1 MDTRQLNGA
10 SPPISADQVAIDRA
24 MPVPRR
30 RAARV
35 DELEKQIERLFGAL
49 RIAVIFGGAKN
60 ADGAVIRPTINTR
73 PWKSYEPVA
82 EDIAAALRRIGFR
95 HVELMPEDMRLGE
108 RLRQA
113 DIHMAW
119 LNTGGVQGYNPVSH
133 AAATLEMLG
142 VPYVGHDPLSAGVL
156 DNKHIFKR
164 DLTSFGIPTAPFIT
178 WHPARGP
185 FRPEVSSQFIRAFR
199 DHWGSFVV
207 KPVSGRASLHV
218 HVVEDT
224 HGLSDAVAEVFEA
237 TENQVLI
244 EAYLPG
250 REFCIAACG
259 PLIARQ
265 GRLQRL
271 SEPFTFAAIER
282 RLAPGEAIFASMDER
297 QITGDRF
304 RILDATQAAAEMTQL
319 RELAREVFVEFNLET
334 LIRLDVR
341 ADANGKPFVLEA
353 NPKPDL
359 KAPTGDETSLVG
371 AGLAEHDM
379 IYDDLI
385 LSLFADRLDRLLS
398 RRRGGACP
406 LTAMIQPPG

>member
-1 MDTRQLNGA
+1 MDTRQLGA
-10 SPPISADQVAIDRA
+10 ATAQGSSEQMAIERA
-24 MPVPRR
+24 MPAPRR

-35 DELEKQIERLFGAL
+35 DELEKQIERLIGLL
-49 RIAVIFGGAKN
+49 RIAVIFGGAKE

-73 PWKSYEPVA
+73 PWKSYESVA
-82 EDIAAALRRIGFR
+82 HDIAAALRRIGFR
-95 HVELMPEDMRLGE
+95 HVELLPEDMRLGE

-113 DIHMAW
+113 EIHMAW

-133 AAATLEMLG
+133 AAAALEMLG
-142 VPYVGHDPLSAGVL
+142 VPYVGHDPLSAGIL

-164 DLTSFGIPTAPFIT
+164 DLTSLGIATAPFVT

-185 FRPEVSSQFIRAFR
+185 FRPEVSSRFIRAFR

-224 HGLSDAVAEVFEA
+224 RDVPDAVAEVFEA
-237 TENQVLI
+237 TENEVMI

-282 RLAPGEAIFASMDER
+282 RLAPGEAIFTSMDER
-297 QITGDRF
+297 LITGDRF
-304 RILDATQAAAEMTQL
+304 RVLDAMQDAAEMTHL
-319 RELAREVFVEFNLET
+319 RELAREVFIEFNLET

-341 ADANGKPFVLEA
+341 ADANGKLFVLEA

-359 KAPTGDETSLVG
+359 KAPTRNETSLVG
-371 AGLAEHDM
+371 AGLAEHGM
-379 IYDDLI
+379 VYEDLI

-398 RRRGGACP
+398 RRRGSVCP
-406 LTAMIQPPG
+406 VTAMIQPAG